1 MHAAEFIAR
10 WRSADLTERAA
21 AQSHFRDLCD
31 LLGEE
36 PPTTADPK
44 GEWYAFE
51 KGATK
56 TTGGEGWADVW
67 KRECFGWEH
76 KSKGKDL
83 RAAFAQLQRY
93 APALENPPLLIV
105 CDLARFE
112 IHTNWTNTVSH
123 TYEIGLEELADS
135 RKLRWLKWA
144 FTDPEQLKPGL
155 TRQALTEQAAAEFA
169 RLAQRLRDCGH
180 PSQAVAHFINRL
192 VFCMFAE
199 DVDLLPGKMFG
210 RMLDSVARSPGEF
223 EALASSLFAAM
234 QGGGKIG
241 FERVAWFNGGLF
253 DDDSALPLT
262 RDDIALVRE
271 AAARDWA
278 EIDPSIFG
286 TLFERGLD
294 PDKRSQLG
302 AHYTDRDKIMLI
314 VEPVIIRPWL
324 AEWATTRAEIEK
336 LMRQAEI
343 ARDLD
348 RAGRRGQAAQRTR
361 FLNEA
366 NTLYRG
372 FLDRLRAFR
381 VLDPACGSGNFLYL
395 ALLALKDIEHRV
407 AIEAETLGLAREF
420 PRIGPEAVNGIEINP
435 YAAELA
441 RVTVWIGEI
450 QWMRR
455 NGFDVGRNPIL
466 KPLDTIECR
475 DAVLKK
481 DGSEAEWPEADA
493 VIGNPPF
500 LGAKL
505 MKGWLGREYTD
516 RLRAPFKGRL
526 AGFSDLV
533 CFWFEKARDEVVK
546 GRAKRAG
553 LVATSSIR
561 GGTNRA
567 VLDRI
572 TDQLTIYDAWSEL
585 PWTVEGARVEV
596 SLICFSAEADAP
608 PGHRLDGQ
616 QVSTINPDLSTGL
629 NLTRAHLLRD
639 NRDVS
644 YLGIQKTGPLDI
656 PGDLARQWLE
666 LPINPSGR
674 SNKEVLKPY
683 WNGDDITARC
693 RDRWIIDLPLAL
705 SEIEA
710 SALEAPFEF
719 LRIAEYSPDKGTPPI
734 SFAHYRSRTPGQNE
748 SWWEPH
754 RPRPRMRKKIQVLAR
769 YIVTPE
775 TAQYRLF
782 CWLSYP
788 TLPDKNLI
796 VIARSDDTTFGVLH
810 SCFHEQWALRLGTS
824 LEDRPRYTSTTTF
837 ASFPFPEG
845 LTPNRPAAEYA
856 HDPRAIA
863 IAGAA
868 RRLNELREAWLNPPD
883 LVERVP
889 EVVPGFPDRIVPV
902 SPKAA
907 LILKKRTLTNLYN
920 ERPAWLDNAHREL
933 DAAVAAAYGW
943 PTDVREEDALAW
955 LLDLNRERAAAER

>member
-1 MHAAEFIAR
+1 MLAVDFIAR

-67 KRECFGWEH
+67 KRERFGWEY

-169 RLAQRLRDCGH
+169 RLAQRLRDRGH
-180 PSQAVAHFINRL
+180 PSQVVAHFINRL

-262 RDDIALVRE
+262 REDIALIRE
-271 AAARDWA
+271 AAGRDWA

-324 AEWATTRAEIEK
+324 AEWEATRTEIEK

-343 ARDLD
+343 AGDLD

-361 FLNEA
+361 LTNEA
-366 NTLYRG
+366 NALYRG

-420 PRIGPEAVNGIEINP
+420 PRIGPETVKGIEINP

-475 DAVLKK
+475 DAILN
-481 DGSEAEWPEADA
+481 EAGREAQWPEADA

-500 LGAKL
+500 LGVRL
-505 MKGWLGREYTD
+505 
-516 RLRAPFKGRL
+516 LRAVLGDAYVERL
-526 AGFSDLV
+526 FNAYARRVSAEADLV
-533 CFWFEKARDEVVK
+533 VYWFVKAWQRISE
-546 GRAKRAG
+546 GGFQRAG
-553 LVATSSIR
+553 LVGTNSIR
-561 GGTNRA
+561 GGPNRRI
-567 VLDRI
+567 LDSISRGGVI
-572 TDQLTIYDAWSEL
+572 FDAWDDE
-585 PWTVEGARVEV
+585 PWILDGAAVRV
-596 SLICFSAEADAP
+596 SLVCFGEKMPAHEVRRNGVAVQRINADLSAEADFTNAR
-608 PGHRLDGQ
+608 RL
-616 QVSTINPDLSTGL
+616 SE
-629 NLTRAHLLRD
+629 NLGR
-639 NRDVS
+639 S
-644 YLGIQKTGPLDI
+644 FQGPVKVGPFDFA
-656 PGDLARQWLE
+656 GSLARSWLL
-666 LPINPSGR
+666 LPINPNGK
-674 SNKEVLKPY
+674 SNVAVVRP
-683 WNGDDITARC
+683 WANGMDIVQRPSDT
-693 RDRWIIDLPLAL
+693 WIIDFGELPERSAAL
-705 SEIEA
+705 F
-710 SALEAPFEF
+710 EAPFEYVRQKVKPVREANRRNRRRVLWWQHGETVPG
-719 LRIAEYSPDKGTPPI
+719 LRA
-734 SFAHYRSRTPGQNE
+734 
-748 SWWEPH
+748 
-754 RPRPRMRKKIQVLAR
+754 MLAPLSR
-769 YIVTPE
+769 YIITPRISKHRIFVWMS
-775 TAQYRLF
+775 TAV
-782 CWLSYP
+782 
-788 TLPDKNLI
+788 LPDSATVAI
-796 VIARSDDTTFGVLH
+796 GRDDDTSFGILH
-810 SCFHEQWALRLGTS
+810 SRFHEAWALRLGTS
-824 LEDRPRYTSTTTF
+824 LEDRPRYTPSTTFET
-837 ASFPFPEG
+837 FPFPEG
-845 LTPNRPAAEYA
+845 LTPNRPATEYA
-856 HDPRAIA
+856 DDPHATSIA
-863 IAGAA
+863 EAV

-907 LILKKRTLTNLYN
+907 AMLKKRTLTNLYN

-943 PTDVREEDALAW
+943 PADISEEDALAR
-955 LLDLNRERAAAER
+955 LLELNSERAAAER

>member
-1 MHAAEFIAR
+1 MLATDFIAR

-67 KRECFGWEH
+67 KRERFGWEY

-169 RLAQRLRDCGH
+169 RLAQRLRDRGH
-180 PSQAVAHFINRL
+180 PSQMVAHFINRL

-210 RMLDSVARSPGEF
+210 RMLDGAARSPGEF

-234 QGGGKIG
+234 RAGGRIG
-241 FERVAWFNGGLF
+241 FERVDWFNGGLF
-253 DDDSALPLT
+253 DDDNALPLT
-262 RDDIALVRE
+262 REDIALVRE

-324 AEWATTRAEIEK
+324 AEWAATRAEIER
-336 LMRQAEI
+336 LTRQAEI
-343 ARDLD
+343 AGDLD

-361 FLNEA
+361 LLNEA

-420 PRIGPEAVNGIEINP
+420 PRIGPEAVKGIEINP

-475 DAVLKK
+475 DAILNE
-481 DGSEAEWPEADA
+481 DGSEAEWPEADV

-500 LGAKL
+500 LGEKF
-505 MKGWLGREYTD
+505 MRD
-516 RLRAPFKGRL
+516 RARSRVRRNAPLRPTPGECRRSRSGRL
-526 AGFSDLV
+526 LV
-533 CFWFEKARDEVVK
+533 REGVGERSTGRCPARRP
-546 GRAKRAG
+546 GRNQLDPRRRQSPCPRPLYSA
-553 LVATSSIR
+553 
-561 GGTNRA
+561 A
-567 VLDRI
+567 VDI
-572 TDQLTIYDAWSEL
+572 FDAWADEQ
-585 PWTVEGARVEV
+585 WTLDGAAVRV
-596 SLICFSAEADAP
+596 SLICFAGKQQLARDV
-608 PGHRLDGQ
+608 RLDGTL
-616 QVSTINPDLSTGL
+616 VSRINPDLTAVLVWISRPHAACAKIAASRSWATRKVGRST
-629 NLTRAHLLRD
+629 
-639 NRDVS
+639 S
-644 YLGIQKTGPLDI
+644 
-656 PGDLARQWLE
+656 PGDLAR
-666 LPINPSGR
+666 SG
-674 SNKEVLKPY
+674 
-683 WNGDDITARC
+683 C
-693 RDRWIIDLPLAL
+693 
-705 SEIEA
+705 
-710 SALEAPFEF
+710 
-719 LRIAEYSPDKGTPPI
+719 
-734 SFAHYRSRTPGQNE
+734 SFR
-748 SWWEPH
+748 
-754 RPRPRMRKKIQVLAR
+754 
-769 YIVTPE
+769 
-775 TAQYRLF
+775 
-782 CWLSYP
+782 
-788 TLPDKNLI
+788 
-796 VIARSDDTTFGVLH
+796 
-810 SCFHEQWALRLGTS
+810 
-824 LEDRPRYTSTTTF
+824 
-837 ASFPFPEG
+837 
-845 LTPNRPAAEYA
+845 
-856 HDPRAIA
+856 
-863 IAGAA
+863 
-868 RRLNELREAWLNPPD
+868 
-883 LVERVP
+883 
-889 EVVPGFPDRIVPV
+889 
-902 SPKAA
+902 
-907 LILKKRTLTNLYN
+907 
-920 ERPAWLDNAHREL
+920 
-933 DAAVAAAYGW
+933 
-943 PTDVREEDALAW
+943 
-955 LLDLNRERAAAER
+955 